1 MLTHSPR
8 NPNIFHQNIS
18 LTINLFK
25 IFCKNLHNL
34 LRLSSIYITNKQR
47 SLPDEDNLQI
57 MFLVLTKRVPGSKDR
72 L

>member
-25 IFCKNLHNL
+25 IFCIKIAQPVEIVIDL
-34 LRLSSIYITNKQR
+34 YNK
-47 SLPDEDNLQI
+47 
-57 MFLVLTKRVPGSKDR
+57 
-72 L
+72 